1 MKKMKYFLWI
11 LVGVAASVTLW
22 ACKDDVM
29 IDDAAPHP
37 FFFYV
42 EDEAG
47 NDILIE
53 RQDGK
58 VQYNEDRVLITAI
71 TNRCKYL
78 SINSAI
84 CDVDIL
90 IYKWKGKRE
99 YVMIN
104 PLMSK
109 YTKLWI
115 KLFNDDTEE
124 IVFEAK
130 KYLDKR
136 NEIIWIYK
144 GTEFTKHQVTLVR
157 HDDGTYTMKK

>member
-11 LVGVAASVTLW
+11 LVGVAASVILW

-78 SINSAI
+78 SINNAI
-84 CDVDIL
+84 CDG
-90 IYKWKGKRE
+90 KG
-99 YVMIN
+99 N
-104 PLMSK
+104 ASMS
-109 YTKLWI
+109 
-115 KLFNDDTEE
+115 
-124 IVFEAK
+124 
-130 KYLDKR
+130 
-136 NEIIWIYK
+136 
-144 GTEFTKHQVTLVR
+144 
-157 HDDGTYTMKK
+157 